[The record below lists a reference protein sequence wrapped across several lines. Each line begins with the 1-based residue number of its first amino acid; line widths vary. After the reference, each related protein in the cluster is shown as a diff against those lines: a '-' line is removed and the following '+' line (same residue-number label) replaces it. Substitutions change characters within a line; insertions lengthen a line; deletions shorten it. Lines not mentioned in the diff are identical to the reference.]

1 MKSQYKIH
9 GIYIASA
16 ACGSS
21 GDEKVQMN
29 LTISG
34 DLSFHHWYQFDSE
47 VIFVH

>member
-1 MKSQYKIH
+1 MKFQYIIH

-34 DLSFHHWYQFDSE
+34 DLLFHHWYQFDSE
-47 VIFVH
+47 VIFVQ

>member
-9 GIYIASA
+9 GICIASA

-29 LTISG
+29 LMISG
-34 DLSFHHWYQFDSE
+34 DLSFHHWYLFDSE
-47 VIFVH
+47 VIFVQ

>member
-1 MKSQYKIH
+1 MKFQYKIH

-21 GDEKVQMN
+21 GDEKVHMN

-34 DLSFHHWYQFDSE
+34 DFSFDHRYQFDSE
-47 VIFVH
+47 VIFDQ